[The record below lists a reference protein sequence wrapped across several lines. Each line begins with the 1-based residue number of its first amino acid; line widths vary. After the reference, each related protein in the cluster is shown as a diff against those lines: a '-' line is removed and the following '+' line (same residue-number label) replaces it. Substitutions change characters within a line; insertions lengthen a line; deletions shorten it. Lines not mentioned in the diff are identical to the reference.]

1 MKTITL
7 RAKSTLKVTSPEG
20 ASCEISAG
28 KGDDLVGLASAA
40 HQRAGGSKLIEL
52 DKLVAV
58 LREEAENGQDF
69 ECPDYADAVR
79 SLADRFES
87 GGLEV

>member
-28 KGDDLVGLASAA
+28 KGDSLLGLASAA
-40 HQRAGGSKLIEL
+40 HQRAGGSKLVEL
-52 DKLVAV
+52 DKLVST
-58 LREEAENGQDF
+58 LREEAENAQANGYQNHAEAIRDT
-69 ECPDYADAVR
+69 
-79 SLADRFES
+79 ADRLES
-87 GGLEV
+87 GELEV